1 MFPSIN
7 FGKNIYDTL
16 RLFLLRIV
24 YMLVPALVFFIVWT
38 TMGASSVD
46 MLAELK
52 VHSFLVTIVL
62 GFLAVLISYILFE
75 VLLFFAK
82 ARLAY
87 FNSLSE
93 ALKIHKVLGDI
104 KSIGVVNIIKWLVFM
119 AILVVVVSYVSS
131 LVMLIP
137 YVGFIIYLGIV
148 IPILESIGNYSLGL
162 LYSNIAEKENSLDE
176 FQKELDYL
184 KYRELN

>member
-1 MFPSIN
+1 M
-7 FGKNIYDTL
+7 
-16 RLFLLRIV
+16 
-24 YMLVPALVFFIVWT
+24 
-38 TMGASSVD
+38 
-46 MLAELK
+46 
-52 VHSFLVTIVL
+52 
-62 GFLAVLISYILFE
+62 
-75 VLLFFAK
+75 
-82 ARLAY
+82 AY

-93 ALKIHKVLGDI
+93 ALKIHKVVGDI

-119 AILVVVVSYVSS
+119 AILMVVVSYVSS

-162 LYSNIAEKENSLDE
+162 LYSNIADKENSLDK

-184 KYRELN
+184 KYHELD